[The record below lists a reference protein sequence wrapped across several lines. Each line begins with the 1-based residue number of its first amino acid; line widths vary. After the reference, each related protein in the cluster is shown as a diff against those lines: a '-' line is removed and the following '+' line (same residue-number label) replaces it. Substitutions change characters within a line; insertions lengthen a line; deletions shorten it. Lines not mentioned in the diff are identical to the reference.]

1 MAAVRARQQQHQYV
15 QQPVTPPSPNPT
27 IKHRKK
33 PNQKAE
39 KMVLLVL
46 VSIIVVLS
54 ISALNKQAAIQTTT
68 IEIQKV
74 EKEIVE
80 ISNQNVDLKVRV
92 GELSTHENIWKKAE
106 ELGLTQ
112 NVENVKVVPGE

>member
-1 MAAVRARQQQHQYV
+1 MAAVRVRQQQHQYV
-15 QQPVTPPSPNPT
+15 QQPVTPPSPNST
-27 IKHRKK
+27 NKHQKK
-33 PNQKAE
+33 PNQKFE
-39 KMVLLVL
+39 KTMLLVF

-54 ISALNKQAAIQTTT
+54 ISALNKQAAIQTTS

-74 EKEIVE
+74 EKEIEE
-80 ISNQNVDLKVRV
+80 ISKQNVDLKVRV
-92 GELSTHENIWKKAE
+92 SELSTHENIWKKAE